1 MGSMAMAISFIYN
14 GSSCIKAVPMPVVL
28 SKCTGVMAAAS
39 PLPLLKKPSSST
51 DKIGPMEHSATRP
64 KLSASACRSLRTWEI
79 PTPRERMNGTVMGP
93 VVTPPESKAILRKSL
108 SAKAARANTAM

>member
-51 DKIGPMEHSATRP
+51 DRMGPIEHRATRP
-64 KLSASACRSLRTWEI
+64 KLSASALRSLRTWEI
-79 PTPRERMNGTVMGP
+79 PTPRARMNGTVMGP